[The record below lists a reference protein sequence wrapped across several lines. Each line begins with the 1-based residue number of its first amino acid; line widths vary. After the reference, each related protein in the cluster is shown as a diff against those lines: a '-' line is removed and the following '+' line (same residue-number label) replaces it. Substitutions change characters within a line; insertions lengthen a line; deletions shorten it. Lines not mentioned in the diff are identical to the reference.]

1 MKETFSPNNL
11 AIKFNVDR
19 ATAVRILKD
28 VEPDE
33 ERTRGRA
40 TFSIAT
46 FSDALQIHRAKNA
59 SNNDG
64 SAAANGETSNANTL
78 TTARIRIA
86 NASAAAKEMQNAI
99 MEGRYSDIE
108 TAVDC
113 FTQAMRVMREVLLT
127 LPGKLADRLA
137 ADDDRAEVFKI
148 LYDEVCNALTALS
161 TPETYTAAGIKV
173 AQLYMSRAAP
183 PPAPPEKG
191 SDDV

>member
-46 FSDALQIHRAKNA
+46 FSDALQIHRARNA

-64 SAAANGETSNANTL
+64 AAAANGETSNANTL
-78 TTARIRIA
+78 TAARIRIA
-86 NASAAAKEMQNAI
+86 NASAAAKELQNAI
-99 MEGRYSDIE
+99 AQGRYTDNES
-108 TAVDC
+108 AVGC
-113 FTQAMRVMREVLLT
+113 FTLMMSTMRESLLT
-127 LPGKLADRLA
+127 LPGKLSDRLTA
-137 ADDDRAEVFKI
+137 HCEEDRGQIFQI
-148 LYDEVCNALTALS
+148 LYDEVCQNLTILS
-161 TPETYTAAGIKV
+161 TPQTYVDAGIK
-173 AQLYMSRAAP
+173 AAMSQPIP
-183 PPAPPEKG
+183 PTPAE
-191 SDDV
+191 

>member
-78 TTARIRIA
+78 TAARIRIA
-86 NASAAAKEMQNAI
+86 NASAAAKEMQN
-99 MEGRYSDIE
+99 DILLGKFTDNE
-108 TAVDC
+108 TALQI
-113 FTQAMRVMREVLLT
+113 FTLAMATMREILLT
-127 LPGKLADRLA
+127 LPGKLADQLA
-137 ADDDRAEVFKI
+137 AEDDRGEVFKI
-148 LYDEVCNALTALS
+148 LYREVCAALTALS
-161 TPETYTAAGIKV
+161 TPESYAQAGIKV
-173 AQLYMSRAAP
+173 AQAYMSK
-183 PPAPPEKG
+183 KG